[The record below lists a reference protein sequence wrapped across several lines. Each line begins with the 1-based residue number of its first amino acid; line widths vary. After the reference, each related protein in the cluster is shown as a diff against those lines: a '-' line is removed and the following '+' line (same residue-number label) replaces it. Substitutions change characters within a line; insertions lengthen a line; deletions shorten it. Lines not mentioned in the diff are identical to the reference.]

1 MKYLK
6 DLFGG
11 DPRQF
16 GMVFALVALVVFFQ
30 VQTDGL
36 VLTSANLMNLLNG
49 NAYILVLAIGM
60 VLVIIAGHIDLSVG
74 SVAAFAGIVLALAMR
89 DWGLAPWAAV
99 LLCLGVGALIGAW
112 QGFWVAYV
120 GIPAFVV
127 SLAGMML
134 FRGANQAIGHSNTI
148 PVPPEIQ
155 YLGGG
160 YLPPLAYDTGLNDPT
175 LALGLAAILWLVIG
189 TLSARRR
196 TLRLGGE
203 APPLGA
209 TVARLTVLS
218 AVIAWLTY
226 QFASGR
232 PGTSFPVPGLI
243 LVSLVILYSFI
254 AGRTIL
260 GRHVYAVGGNSQAAR
275 LSGVN
280 TRRVNFLVMMNM
292 SILAALAGLMFVGR
306 ATASGPF
313 DGVNWELDAISAVF
327 IGGAA
332 VSGGVGTVIGS
343 VIGGLVMAVL
353 NNGLQLMGVG
363 ADLTQIIKGLV
374 LLLAVAFDVYNKT
387 QGRPSILG
395 LLLRR
400 WPGQTPARSG
410 TPGCQG
416 TSGRESSG
424 QGTGGQ
430 RIRGQ
435 GTSSEPISSLGTGS
449 QGISEQGTSSLGIGD
464 QGTGAGTDAVSGTG
478 PGKRIGAPLALV
490 TLLVVALA
498 GGGLLVLD
506 RGWLSDGPSREGG
519 QTGTTAGFPP
529 GSLIGVALPQKT
541 SENWVLAEQLFR
553 DGLAAA
559 GFKYDVQFANGGVP
573 EQQNQI
579 QTMVTKGARVLIVG
593 AIDGSQLGGQLREA
607 KAAGATV
614 IAYDRLLTNTPA
626 VDYYV
631 AYDNFKVGVL
641 QGRAL
646 LEGLAQRKG
655 PPPWNIELFAGSPD
669 DANSQVFFD
678 GAMSVL
684 QPRIADGTLAV
695 KSGQKSFTQAAT
707 QGWKAENAQR
717 RMDTLLAGTYAKA
730 KLDGVLAP
738 NDTLGRAA
746 LTAVRAAGKDLPVVT
761 GQDSEMESVKSIL
774 RGEQYATINK
784 DTSALVRHAI
794 AMVGDLQQ
802 GKAPAVNDDHSYNN
816 GVKIVP
822 AYLLEPQ
829 IVTQANIRE
838 AYANDLLLKQIVNP

>member
-209 TVARLTVLS
+209 TVVRLTVLS

-395 LLLRR
+395 LLLRQG
-400 WPGQTPARSG
+400 PGQTPARAGSG
-410 TPGCQG
+410 AGHG
-416 TSGRESSG
+416 A
-424 QGTGGQ
+424 
-430 RIRGQ
+430 
-435 GTSSEPISSLGTGS
+435 
-449 QGISEQGTSSLGIGD
+449 
-464 QGTGAGTDAVSGTG
+464 GTGAGAGTGDGTSLHTG
-478 PGKRIGAPLALV
+478 PGTGTEADLRSRSSVGIDTGTESTPVAVGPSGIEPGSTAQCKRIGASLALV
-490 TLLVVALA
+490 TLLVVVLA
-498 GGGLLVLD
+498 GAGLLLLEWG
-506 RGWLSDGPSREGG
+506 RLGEGHNREGG
-519 QTGTTAGFPP
+519 QGGQTGMTAGFPP

-553 DGLAAA
+553 DGLGAA

-573 EQQNQI
+573 EQQNQV

-684 QPRIADGTLAV
+684 QPRIADGTLVV

-730 KLDGVLAP
+730 KLDGVLSP
-738 NDTLGRAA
+738 NDTLGRAV

-761 GQDSEMESVKSIL
+761 GQDSEVESVKSIL

-784 DTSALVRHAI
+784 DTGALVRHAI
-794 AMVGDLQQ
+794 TMVRDLQQ

-829 IVTQANIRE
+829 IVTQANVRE
-838 AYANDLLLKQIVNP
+838 AFANDLLLKQIVNP